1 MDKKLLENFSI
12 TSTSNI
18 VDFSGLLSVEMIDTN
33 PNYNVDLVRYEWPR
47 GIDDINRGDYYKY
60 IVQVEDIYGE
70 TSVPYDGPIYYRNR
84 APLAPTYIKVL
95 NTVGIDNMEVCLNTL
110 IEFDEGQDPD
120 FDELRYQLE
129 YCISYDGIDYGIPDI
144 DDNIVVDNWNILVEF
159 DKNELLD
166 NSDERTFKF
175 NQMLVDTDLN
185 PLIKEGSKIKYR
197 VCAVDE
203 HNIKS
208 EYKESEIY
216 LVHIQ
221 PRGAILKYPGLFVG
235 INDPMPIVYNPKCR
249 LLLEMNKDI
258 NDYYIDLFSKPIDTK
273 LELVIT
279 HKYKVEQ
286 VDEDGNTIIVD
297 MAEEYRSKDNT
308 GFFNALEYD
317 DGNKAKFKCFNELKL
332 GENIIEVKTFD
343 GIQDSKINTY
353 KIELRKPTQEYL
365 DPKDYSIIWNS
376 ISENIKTMIVDIY
389 NSYGE
394 CEHYDNGEGYLY
406 DIDDY
411 QMIFGVEKIVVP
423 EGYNNEAWNCKKIN
437 DFINNYCS
445 GFEYRYNDVF
455 FVSYEDFTLSE
466 QINLLLERL
475 LNM

>member
-1 MDKKLLENFSI
+1 
-12 TSTSNI
+12 
-18 VDFSGLLSVEMIDTN
+18 
-33 PNYNVDLVRYEWPR
+33 
-47 GIDDINRGDYYKY
+47 
-60 IVQVEDIYGE
+60 
-70 TSVPYDGPIYYRNR
+70 
-84 APLAPTYIKVL
+84 
-95 NTVGIDNMEVCLNTL
+95 
-110 IEFDEGQDPD
+110 
-120 FDELRYQLE
+120 
-129 YCISYDGIDYGIPDI
+129 
-144 DDNIVVDNWNILVEF
+144 
-159 DKNELLD
+159 
-166 NSDERTFKF
+166 
-175 NQMLVDTDLN
+175 MLVDTDLN
-185 PLIKEGSKIKYR
+185 PLIKEGCKIRYR

-203 HNIKS
+203 DDIKS
-208 EYKESEIY
+208 EYRESEIY

-235 INDPMPIVYNPKCR
+235 INDPMPIVYNPQCR

-258 NDYYIDLFSKPIDTK
+258 NDYYIDLFSKPIDIG
-273 LELVIT
+273 LELIIT
-279 HKYKVEQ
+279 HKYKVEET
-286 VDEDGNTIIVD
+286 DEEGNVIIVD
-297 MAEEYRSKDNT
+297 MAEEYRSKDNA
-308 GFFNALEYD
+308 GFFNTLEYD
-317 DGNKAKFKCFNELKL
+317 DGDKAKFKCFNELKL
-332 GENIIEVKTFD
+332 GENVIEVKTFD

-353 KIELRKPTQEYL
+353 KIELREPTQQYL
-365 DPKDYSIIWNS
+365 DPKDHTIIWNS

-411 QMIFGVEKIVVP
+411 EMIFGVEEIVVP

-455 FVSYEDFTLSE
+455 FVSYEDFTLAE